1 MRCVHGRKPRNPYN
15 MIIQE
20 NHVADRANLIISY
33 ILSVANNHIE
43 EINNAVSGINHKEWK
58 SITKE

>member
-43 EINNAVSGINHKEWK
+43 EINNAVSGINHKE
-58 SITKE
+58 